1 MNAVDADNW
10 APRYSSSTVVRPYA
24 DPKREVGRIRPVVAN
39 GVSNNRLSRDFDGQ
53 PRKKHVRFNLTA
65 IAPRMVITATGEP
78 KSRCHYSGSAGISRR
93 FQRPSTGP
101 VEPPVGCNK
110 VAEPVPGRANLRSE
124 SQLVYLE
131 PSSRC
136 YPRSR
141 TVAGRR
147 VTAAALRTLPIE

>member
-1 MNAVDADNW
+1 M
-10 APRYSSSTVVRPYA
+10 
-24 DPKREVGRIRPVVAN
+24 
-39 GVSNNRLSRDFDGQ
+39 
-53 PRKKHVRFNLTA
+53 FNLRA
-65 IAPRMVITATGEP
+65 ITPRVAITATREP
-78 KSRCHYSGSAGISRR
+78 KSRYHYSGSAGISRR